1 MIKDF
6 YFIYGL
12 KADLAKTSY
21 GWSPFSLHLHMDDC
35 HLSCTIKILKKKH
48 SSADRENGK
57 IVTDEKNAKEI
68 HLEGYVSLLDDK
80 WCQRQQ
86 NHGC

>member
-1 MIKDF
+1 
-6 YFIYGL
+6 
-12 KADLAKTSY
+12 
-21 GWSPFSLHLHMDDC
+21 MDDC

-80 WCQRQQ
+80 
-86 NHGC
+86 